1 MFNDDDTELNKM
13 TILMVG
19 NLFEGWY
26 AYGPFEDDNAA
37 QAWAEEQ
44 GWSGK
49 ETTILEME
57 VPEWPE
63 DEDDEDEDDEDEDD
77 EDEDEDDE

>member
-1 MFNDDDTELNKM
+1 MSNEVPDITTM

-19 NLFEGWY
+19 NLREGWY

-37 QAWAEEQ
+37 QDYAREQ
-44 GWSGK
+44 GIRIY
-49 ETTILEME
+49 EEAIILEME

-63 DEDDEDEDDEDEDD
+63 DEDDEDEDEDE
-77 EDEDEDDE
+77 ENE